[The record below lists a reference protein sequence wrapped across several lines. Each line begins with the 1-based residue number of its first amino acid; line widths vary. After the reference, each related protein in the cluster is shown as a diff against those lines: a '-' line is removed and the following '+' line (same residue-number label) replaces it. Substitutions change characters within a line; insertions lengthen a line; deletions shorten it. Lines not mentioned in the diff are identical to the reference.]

1 MRSPFAPRKSIK
13 EIYREQYAAAKQ
25 GGETFFPETMARD
38 AIVALLIVIAIVVL
52 AIIFPVTSEAPADPT
67 STTYN
72 PRPEWYFLF
81 FFQFLKFFP
90 GQLEPVAAAIIPA
103 LVVMIFILIPLL
115 DRGLGRRLS
124 QRKLGIGLGT
134 LVVVAFIALVVG
146 GVMSAP
152 ALPAGEASPLVQS
165 GREVYQEVNCAYC
178 HSISGRGG
186 NIGPDLSAVGAQLD
200 GSRLSTYLKDP
211 HAMLPTTLHPKL
223 QFTEEELDAL
233 VAYLLTLGAPVSY
246 TAEAPQLFEGNCA
259 SCHMINGK
267 GGTLG
272 PDLSTVG
279 ERRPVSFLDSFTAD
293 PEAVFPGTTM
303 PTFKDILTPE
313 QIKDI
318 AAYLSSLRG
327 EAAPAPIPPGV
338 PPIPHTLEGRDDC
351 LMCHAEGALKPF
363 PADHAGRTSDT
374 CRTCHQPSP

>member
-1 MRSPFAPRKSIK
+1 MRAPFAPRKSIK
-13 EIYREQYAAAKQ
+13 EIYREQYEAAKK
-25 GGETFFPETMARD
+25 GGETFFPETVARD

-90 GQLEPVAAAIIPA
+90 GQLEPLAAAIIPMLA
-103 LVVMIFILIPLL
+103 IMIFILIPF
-115 DRGLGRRLS
+115 LGRGMGRHWS
-124 QRKLGIGLGT
+124 QRRLGIGLGT
-134 LVVVAFIALVVG
+134 LVVALFIALVVG

-152 ALPAGEASPLVQS
+152 ASPAGEASPLVQS

-200 GSRLSTYLKDP
+200 GGRLSTYLKDP

-233 VAYLLTLGAPVSY
+233 VAYLLTLGALVSY
-246 TAEAPQLFEGNCA
+246 TAEAPQLFEENCVG
-259 SCHMINGK
+259 CHMINGQ

-279 ERRPVSFLDSFTAD
+279 SRRSVSFLESFTAD
-293 PEAVFPGTTM
+293 PKAVFPGTTM
-303 PTFKDILTPE
+303 LTFKDMLTPE
-313 QIKDI
+313 QIRDI
-318 AAYLSSLRG
+318 AAYLSGLRG
-327 EAAPAPIPPGV
+327 EAAPTPISPGV

-351 LMCHAEGALKPF
+351 LMCHAEGGFKPF
-363 PADHAGRTSDT
+363 PADHDGRTSDT